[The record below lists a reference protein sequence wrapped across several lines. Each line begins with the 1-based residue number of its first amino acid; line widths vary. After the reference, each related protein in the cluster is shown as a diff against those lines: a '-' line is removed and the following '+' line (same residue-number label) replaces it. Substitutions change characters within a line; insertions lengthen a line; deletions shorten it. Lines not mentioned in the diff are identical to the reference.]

1 MIKSTKLA
9 KEQSVVEKKKKR
21 KTKTITRQDDKYD
34 QVVSLP
40 AC

>member
-21 KTKTITRQDDKYD
+21 KTKTITWQDDKYD